1 MRFVFSSGKKQRDKI
16 PECEKLSGVLW
27 NKTTASPL
35 RHKFLTSMLLKLID
49 NKELFVGWVRLLSD
63 SEIIVT
69 QHQRFKTLS
78 AGLRSF
84 FYRKKQ
90 LTQPT
95 YQ

>member
-1 MRFVFSSGKKQRDKI
+1 
-16 PECEKLSGVLW
+16 
-27 NKTTASPL
+27 
-35 RHKFLTSMLLKLID
+35 MLLKLID

-95 YQ
+95 YQCILLIYNSFIILRCVDSYGSIVIEAGLYLSISAQ